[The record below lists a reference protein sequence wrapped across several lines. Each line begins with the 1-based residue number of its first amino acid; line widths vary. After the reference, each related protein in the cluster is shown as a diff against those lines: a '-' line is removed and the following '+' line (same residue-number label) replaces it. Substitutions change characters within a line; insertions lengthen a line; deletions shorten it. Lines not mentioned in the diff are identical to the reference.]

1 MGMREKLEEKSSE
14 KLKEIYRENDR
25 KEWQKEAIET
35 AGEIL
40 KARGEELPEQRQP
53 NNPSDR
59 EKDTPISDSLS
70 EKEVTEDSGSFPT
83 LILGG
88 FGVLSVIIGIILLWN
103 LYSGD
108 STAGWFREISSILLI
123 NLGFIGWGFAAL
135 ISILK
140 KLLNRQNK
148 LLLKLLKEEQDN

>member
-1 MGMREKLEEKSSE
+1 MSIKENLEKKSNYQLEK
-14 KLKEIYRENDR
+14 IYMENDR
-25 KEWQKEAIET
+25 DKWQKEAIEK

-40 KARGEELPEQRQP
+40 EERGQELPKQKSSSKSSKEESSTFKS
-53 NNPSDR
+53 N
-59 EKDTPISDSLS
+59 SLN
-70 EKEVTEDSGSFPT
+70 EEDVTESGGGFAT

-88 FGVLSVIIGIILLWN
+88 FGILSVIIGIMLLWN
-103 LYSGD
+103 LYSGE

-140 KLLNRQNK
+140 KVMNQQNK
-148 LLLKLLKEEQDN
+148 LLLKLLKEVK

>member
-25 KEWQKEAIET
+25 KRWQKEAIET

-70 EKEVTEDSGSFPT
+70 EKEVTESGGRFPA
-83 LILGG
+83 LVLGG
-88 FGVLSVIIGIILLWN
+88 FGVLSVIIGIMLLWN

-123 NLGFIGWGFAAL
+123 NLGFIGWGFATL

-140 KLLNRQNK
+140 KLLNQQNK
-148 LLLKLLKEEQDN
+148 LLLKLLREEQAN